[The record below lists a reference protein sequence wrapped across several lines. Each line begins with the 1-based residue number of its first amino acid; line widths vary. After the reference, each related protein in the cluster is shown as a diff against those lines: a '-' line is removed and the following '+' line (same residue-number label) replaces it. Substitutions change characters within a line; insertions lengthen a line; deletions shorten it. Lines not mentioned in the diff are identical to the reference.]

1 MCCMY
6 IEILDLTQTA
16 GIGIIPW
23 YTKYKVSVN
32 PMDYAQRHNVVP
44 KMNREKEKPRILI
57 FCDIILK
64 RSLQR
69 TKVTSNSSFPFCM
82 RYFVSFLHAMAISL
96 SFIHTL
102 LLPKPITSRLC
113 ESRWPRV
120 SEHLLASGLAVAVR
134 QRELE
139 VLGEELLD
147 VRAADV
153 LGVVDLNDLQDL
165 HCERTVRMVDSRD

>member
-1 MCCMY
+1 M
-6 IEILDLTQTA
+6 
-16 GIGIIPW
+16 
-23 YTKYKVSVN
+23 
-32 PMDYAQRHNVVP
+32 
-44 KMNREKEKPRILI
+44 
-57 FCDIILK
+57 
-64 RSLQR
+64 
-69 TKVTSNSSFPFCM
+69 
-82 RYFVSFLHAMAISL
+82 SFLHAMAISL

-165 HCERTVRMVDSRD
+165 YRGRTG